1 MSEDDTPQENTASYE
16 NRTHEIDGIG
26 GVRARVGTSTEELAG
41 AASYW
46 NKEAKALQARLD
58 HFTAVESRKW
68 RDGFLT
74 GVVSFAVVVG
84 LIAGYAT
91 LLH

>member
-1 MSEDDTPQENTASYE
+1 MSEDNTPQENTASYQ
-16 NRTHEIDGIG
+16 NVTHEIDGIG

-58 HFTAVESRKW
+58 NYALEDSRKW

-74 GVVSFAVVVG
+74 GAVSFAVVVG
-84 LIAGYAT
+84 LIAGYFT